1 MQEVK
6 AVTQADMEPN
16 AAAVSAIPGAKRG
29 NSAEQRLQ
37 ARLMVF
43 VVGAMAILTS
53 LVTSVM
59 ELRIVLMLIG
69 LLLFVA
75 AGVMTAISLRRS
87 SQRQILMRAVGS
99 FVAHD
104 GWPSF
109 VTDAEGMITSRNAA
123 AMERFQDTIALTLT
137 DVFKDMFANPGGV
150 LFRLQG
156 RAVDHGVAREDVVTR
171 RGHLRLSAHRIES
184 NVFLWRIEDMA
195 ERAGSGRGADAL
207 SLPMLTAGPSG
218 TILFMNE
225 AFRRLTGGRART
237 LDKVFLDLP
246 LGNGRVHSV
255 EGTEGPIDCLVA
267 EVQATGGRRE
277 IYLLPSA
284 AAGPNARN
292 EATGWDAIEDL
303 PVPLLKVA
311 ATGEVLASNREARA
325 LLPMPISATTRLS
338 DLLEGLG
345 RPIIEWLRETAEGRG
360 APGPQFLRGTGAH
373 QDTFVQVS
381 LNLAGSK
388 EDPHLIAV
396 LNDVTELKSLE
407 AQFVQSQKMQAIGQ
421 LAGGVAH
428 DFNNLLTAISGHCDL
443 LLLRHDQGDQDYGD
457 LIQIHQNA
465 NRAASLVGQLL
476 AFSRKQNLMPEV
488 IDLRDTLS
496 DLTHLLNR
504 LVGEKVTLTLNHD
517 PALLHIRADKRQ
529 LEQVLM
535 NLVVNARDAMPDG
548 GEIRVETENVTL
560 LNTVER
566 DRATLL
572 PGQLCGGARGRRR
585 HRHRTRE
592 TAQDLRAVLHH
603 QAAGRGHRA
612 WPVDRLRYR
621 QADRRLHLC
630 RQRRGPRHHLH
641 PLFPEPREGR
651 TSRRPRAQAGT
662 PRHRHQG
669 RGCGAAGRGRGAG
682 AGLCLA
688 GADPAR
694 LFRPRG
700 GQRGGGPDPARRP
713 DPDRRHLCDRRDHA
727 RQGRPDLGARGA
739 GRPARYQGG
748 LRVGLCRGRLHRT
761 PGDDPQFGVPAQ
773 AVLADRPDRNG
784 AAAVALTR
792 SLSWWPAAHESGWSG
807 KSSPRKPGVRA
818 LAAAG

>member
-16 AAAVSAIPGAKRG
+16 AAAVSAIQGAKRG

-572 PGQLCGGARGRRR
+572 PGSYVVVRVVDEGTGIAPEKLPKIFEPFYTTKRPGEGTGLGLSTAYGIVKQTGGFIFADSDVGHGTTFTLYFPSHEKVEQVAAPAPKPERPATDTKAEGVVLLVEDEAPVRAFASRALTLRGYS
-585 HRHRTRE
+585 
-592 TAQDLRAVLHH
+592 VLEADSAE
-603 QAAGRGHRA
+603 AA
-612 WPVDRLRYR
+612 LT
-621 QADRRLHLC
+621 LL
-630 RQRRGPRHHLH
+630 
-641 PLFPEPREGR
+641 
-651 TSRRPRAQAGT
+651 
-662 PRHRHQG
+662 
-669 RGCGAAGRGRGAG
+669 
-682 AGLCLA
+682 
-688 GADPAR
+688 ADPT
-694 LFRPRG
+694 LTVDIFVTDVIMPG
-700 GQRGGGPDPARRP
+700 KDGPTWVREA
-713 DPDRRHLCDRRDHA
+713 
-727 RQGRPDLGARGA
+727 
-739 GRPARYQGG
+739 
-748 LRVGLCRGRLHRT
+748 
-761 PGDDPQFGVPAQ
+761 
-773 AVLADRPDRNG
+773 LADRPDTKVVFVSGYAEDAFTEHQAMIPNS
-784 AAAVALTR
+784 VFLPKPFSLTDLTATVQR
-792 SLSWWPAAHESGWSG
+792 QLH
-807 KSSPRKPGVRA
+807 
-818 LAAAG
+818 